1 MDGFGL
7 DAHHFRDAGPAD
19 VGVHDADR
27 VGRVGSEGVG
37 EHGGEGGFAD
47 AAFAAEDE
55 EFVFDAGEAG
65 GDERDVGVG
74 AFGGGGTDD
83 LVGAAGAGGALAGE
97 GGFGAGA
104 VFWVVVRV
112 DTDLDGEKGGGGGDR
127 IPGSGATS
135 LGAILRGALMST
147 WMGSSREGAM
157 VGKGSQTMPVFLE
170 PYLNDG
176 LLE

>member
-65 GDERDVGVG
+65 GDEWDVGVG
-74 AFGGGGTDD
+74 AFGGGGADD

-97 GGFGAGA
+97 GGFRAGA
-104 VFWVVVRV
+104 VFWMVVRV
-112 DTDLDGEKGGGGGDR
+112 DTNLDGEKGGGGGGPGTWFWGDEFGSYLEGR
-127 IPGSGATS
+127 IDVDLDGLLEG
-135 LGAILRGALMST
+135 GRH
-147 WMGSSREGAM
+147 SR
-157 VGKGSQTMPVFLE
+157 KGSQTMPVC
-170 PYLNDG
+170 
-176 LLE
+176 